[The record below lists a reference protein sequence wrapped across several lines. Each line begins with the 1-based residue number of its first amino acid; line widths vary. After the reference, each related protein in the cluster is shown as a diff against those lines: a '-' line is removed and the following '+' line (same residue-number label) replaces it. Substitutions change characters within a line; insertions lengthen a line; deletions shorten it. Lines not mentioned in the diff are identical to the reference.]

1 MLKRDCEIRHILM
14 EKTSG
19 SLFQRNYSSAAKTQ
33 QPREHYVYSTE
44 VTIIITL
51 LIGLV
56 IVVTIVGNLL
66 VFIAFTRYKNL
77 RTYHNYFILILAIAD
92 FAIGLLC
99 IPPYVP
105 YLLTGVWPFGHT
117 FCIVWL
123 VLDYV
128 TPCSSAVNIL
138 IIVVD
143 MYLSVRNPFE
153 HRRKQ
158 TARRARILM
167 CIPWFVGLFVYGPA
181 IVFWEHWFPS
191 SAIPDSQCS
200 VGFQSNVGY
209 LLFGST
215 VEFIIPF
222 LAIMVLNVLIFILF
236 HRQLP
241 ATSSDGKST
250 HQDSKHLG
258 KLFHMS
264 QSHDPLPTARLSS
277 NVTLESYQ
285 NFAFEEVVETNGASC
300 ATGQP
305 RCNFDA
311 RKHENLPY
319 YQESMGSGSHITRID
334 SRHSVHRFSGT
345 VRASD
350 RGMSTVGDTNDTF
363 RNENKQKPVDESIV
377 NLRTTHASRTIENKC
392 KCTCQREDLD
402 QYTALNKSL
411 DGSDFENSSD
421 TPGEF
426 HSVSLQE
433 GASDAHSQYFNLLH
447 SLQERSGPL
456 EVKPGELFVSAKSNK
471 FSKKGQTHGRTE
483 IAEMIPQKITNTA
496 IPCTSDNSDSC
507 HLCKPT
513 QQERNV
519 NILTTCYSSEVIL
532 ETTQLEILQLNG
544 VHEYNYADKVPN
556 TDYNPKNVGNTQA
569 AKCPQRRRMAQTRT
583 SKAGVGLTLIV
594 VVFGICWAPYQISAL
609 IMALDPDI
617 VNGNLFEVAFWLLW
631 LNSTI
636 NPILYACV
644 NWRFRIAFRMILCQK
659 CNKNLDNTN
668 LVSVA

>member
-1 MLKRDCEIRHILM
+1 M
-14 EKTSG
+14 
-19 SLFQRNYSSAAKTQ
+19 
-33 QPREHYVYSTE
+33 
-44 VTIIITL
+44 IT
-51 LIGLV
+51 V
-56 IVVTIVGNLL
+56 VGNLL

-77 RTYHNYFILILAIAD
+77 RTYHNYFILNLAIAD

-99 IPPYVP
+99 VPPYMP
-105 YLLTGVWPFGHT
+105 YLLTGVWPFGHV

-143 MYLSVRNPFE
+143 MYLSVRSPFE
-153 HRRKQ
+153 HRIKQ
-158 TARRARILM
+158 TSRRARILM
-167 CIPWFVGLFVYGPA
+167 CIPWLVGLFVYGPA
-181 IVFWEHWFPS
+181 VVFWEHWFPS
-191 SAIPDSQCS
+191 TAIPDSQCS
-200 VGFQSNVGY
+200 VSFGSNLGY

-215 VEFIIPF
+215 MEFIIPF
-222 LAIMVLNVLIFILF
+222 LAVMVLNVLIFIRVNF
-236 HRQLP
+236 HRELP
-241 ATSSDGKST
+241 TTSRNGKST

-264 QSHDPLPTARLSS
+264 QSQDPLPTARLSS

-285 NFAFEEVVETNGASC
+285 NFAFEEMVETNGAGR

-311 RKHENLPY
+311 QKHDNSPH

-334 SRHSVHRFSGT
+334 SRHSVHRLSGT

-350 RGMSTVGDTNDTF
+350 RGMSTNGDTNDTF
-363 RNENKQKPVDESIV
+363 RNENKQKPVNESIV
-377 NLRTTHASRTIENKC
+377 NLCTTHAGRTIENNC
-392 KCTCQREDLD
+392 ECTCQREDLD

-411 DGSDFENSSD
+411 DGSNLENSSD

-433 GASDAHSQYFNLLH
+433 SASDAHSQYFNLLH
-447 SLQERSGPL
+447 SLQERSGSL
-456 EVKPGELFVSAKSNK
+456 EVKPGEVFVSAKSDK
-471 FSKKGQTHGRTE
+471 FSKKGQPHGRTE
-483 IAEMIPQKITNTA
+483 IAEMVPEKITNTA

-513 QQERNV
+513 QHEKNV
-519 NILTTCYSSEVIL
+519 NILTTCYPSEVIL
-532 ETTQLEILQLNG
+532 ETVHLEKLQING
-544 VHEYNYADKVPN
+544 VDKYNYADKVPN
-556 TDYNPKNVGNTQA
+556 TDYNPKNAGNTKA

-583 SKAGVGLTLIV
+583 AKAGVGLTLIV
-594 VVFGICWAPYQISAL
+594 VVFGICWAPYSISAL

-644 NWRFRIAFRMILCQK
+644 NWRFRIAFRMILCQR
-659 CNKNLDNTN
+659 CSKNLDNTN